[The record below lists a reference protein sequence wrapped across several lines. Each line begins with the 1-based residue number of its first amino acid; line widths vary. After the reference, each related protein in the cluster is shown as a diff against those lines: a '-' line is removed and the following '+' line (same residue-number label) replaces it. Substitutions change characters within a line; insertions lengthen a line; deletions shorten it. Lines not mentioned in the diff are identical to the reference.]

1 MTSPL
6 FPVPPGTETVQI
18 RIIDTTTRIKKLPVS
33 YLMQPPMEGLIHMPD
48 MPSWSFLIE
57 HSSGQKLL
65 YDLGVPKAW
74 HLFSPCILQIIE
86 GSSSELTVE
95 NDVVDILNTNGIE
108 ADQISGIIWSHW
120 HFDHVG
126 DPSRFPPS
134 TDLIV
139 GPGFKNAFLPGY
151 PAIPDSPVRESD
163 FAGRNLRE
171 IDFSEGVKTG
181 RFRAFDF
188 FGDGS
193 FYLVDTPGHAVGHLS
208 ALARTTTSPDTFI
221 FLGGDLCHHSGEIR
235 PSSHMPLPADLPAA
249 IPATAWPCPGAE
261 IYRKMLLQRNG
272 SADNPFF
279 GPAPMVGV
287 DIEETTQTIEKA
299 QDADAESNIWFI
311 YAHDTSLIGTV
322 DLFPLPA
329 NDWRK
334 KDWRRRTLWT
344 FLRDFDTAINLQK

>member
-1 MTSPL
+1 MTND
-6 FPVPPGTETVQI
+6 
-18 RIIDTTTRIKKLPVS
+18 IDCS
-33 YLMQPPMEGLIHMPD
+33 Y
-48 MPSWSFLIE
+48 
-57 HSSGQKLL
+57 
-65 YDLGVPKAW
+65 
-74 HLFSPCILQIIE
+74 
-86 GSSSELTVE
+86 SE
-95 NDVVDILNTNGIE
+95 
-108 ADQISGIIWSHW
+108 
-120 HFDHVG
+120 
-126 DPSRFPPS
+126 
-134 TDLIV
+134 
-139 GPGFKNAFLPGY
+139 
-151 PAIPDSPVRESD
+151 
-163 FAGRNLRE
+163 RNLRE
-171 IDFSEGVKTG
+171 VDFPEGVKTG

-193 FYLVDTPGHAVGHLS
+193 FYLVDTPGHAMGHLS

-235 PSSHMPLPADLPAA
+235 PSRHMPLPADLPAA

-261 IYRKMLLQRNG
+261 TYRKILLQRNG

-287 DIEETTQTIEKA
+287 DIEETTRTIEKA

-344 FLRDFDTAINLQK
+344 FLRDFDTAIDLHK